1 MDTMA
6 AMAAGLG
13 VATGV
18 VARAAAAME
27 VAGKVVGLVP
37 QVVVAMAHQRRT
49 TEHARCR
56 CAQ

>member
-1 MDTMA
+1 VDTMA

-18 VARAAAAME
+18 VVRAAAAME
-27 VAGKVVGLVP
+27 VAEMAVGLVP

-49 TEHARCR
+49 TVHARCR
-56 CAQ
+56 CAL

>member
-1 MDTMA
+1 MA

-18 VARAAAAME
+18 VVRAAAAME
-27 VAGKVVGLVP
+27 VAEMAVGLVP
-37 QVVVAMAHQRRT
+37 QVEVAMVHQRRT
-49 TEHARCR
+49 TVHARCR